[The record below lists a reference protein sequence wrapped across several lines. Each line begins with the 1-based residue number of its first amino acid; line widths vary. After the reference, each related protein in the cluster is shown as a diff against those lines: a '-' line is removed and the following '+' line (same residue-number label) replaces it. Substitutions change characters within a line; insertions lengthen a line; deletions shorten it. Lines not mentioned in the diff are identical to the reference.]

1 MLHPLHRMMRPRL
14 TWIAL
19 LLATSWGCARR
30 IPESTTAPPGVPR
43 VGWVLMTGDRENPD
57 DHYVC
62 QSEPRT
68 EQCVLPPSRPDH
80 QVFAHVYFYFH
91 PASGDAKYTG
101 KIELDFMQG
110 AQPLTPNVSVKAGD
124 KPAQTSV
131 MGLVLSTPGS
141 HQMTIAL
148 VAQGEQRREI
158 RERVPVDVRVQ
169 ETTH

>member
-1 MLHPLHRMMRPRL
+1 M
-14 TWIAL
+14 
-19 LLATSWGCARR
+19 
-30 IPESTTAPPGVPR
+30 
-43 VGWVLMTGDRENPD
+43 MTGDRENPD
-57 DHYVC
+57 SHYVC

-68 EQCVLPPSRPDH
+68 EPCVLPPSRPDH

-91 PASGDAKYTG
+91 PASGDATYTG
-101 KIELDFMQG
+101 KIELDFMEG
-110 AQPLTPNVSVKAGD
+110 AQPLTPNVTVKASD

-131 MGLVLSTPGS
+131 MGLVLPTPGS

-158 RERVPVDVRVQ
+158 SERVTVDVRAQ